1 MGTLVCDEE
10 KQVKA
15 HKVILSS
22 SSEVFRKI
30 LITNPHRHPLL
41 YLKGISY
48 KDLQAAVKFLYF
60 GEAEIA
66 QDDLQTFLA
75 TAKELKIEGLMDN
88 ESKNSIRDHASETYH
103 INYET
108 KYESNHSVVDID
120 KFDNYQVTLTSSEP
134 FENDFSTNSVND
146 KVGHFFC
153 NECEKT
159 FTQPGTLNRHKKTV
173 HGGVR
178 YSCEQCEKEFSQSGD
193 LSKHI

>member
-1 MGTLVCDEE
+1 MCPDE
-10 KQVKA
+10 KQIKA

-30 LITNPHRHPLL
+30 LITNPHQHPLL

-88 ESKNSIRDHASETYH
+88 ESENSIMDHASETNH

-108 KYESNHSVVDID
+108 KYESDHPVDDID
-120 KFDNYQVTLTSSEP
+120 KF
-134 FENDFSTNSVND
+134 
-146 KVGHFFC
+146 
-153 NECEKT
+153 
-159 FTQPGTLNRHKKTV
+159 
-173 HGGVR
+173 
-178 YSCEQCEKEFSQSGD
+178 
-193 LSKHI
+193 